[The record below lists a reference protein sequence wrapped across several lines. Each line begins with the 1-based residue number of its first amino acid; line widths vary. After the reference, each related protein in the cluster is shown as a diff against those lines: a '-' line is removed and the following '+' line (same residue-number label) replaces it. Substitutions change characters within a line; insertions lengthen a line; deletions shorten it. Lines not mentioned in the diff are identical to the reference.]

1 MGMER
6 TRSGMKDIPVSCER
20 PLKVPKIEL
29 ERAVCHQIFSNQTSK
44 INVHV
49 ININLCSEI
58 VLVNKSD
65 SYFAVMCVGSH
76 TDHSMFLGNPP
87 PTLSLTQ
94 HFALSDSK

>member
-6 TRSGMKDIPVSCER
+6 TRSGMKVIPVSCER

-29 ERAVCHQIFSNQTSK
+29 ERAVDHQIFSNQTSK

-65 SYFAVMCVGSH
+65 SYFAVMCGIPHGSFH
-76 TDHSMFLGNPP
+76 VSGKP
-87 PTLSLTQ
+87 PTYPFPNPT
-94 HFALSDSK
+94 FCSK